1 MIQSNIDKILQ
12 EYMSIYGCYIITGR
26 ALPDLYDG
34 LKPVQRRILYSMWL
48 NKNFNFTKSAKI
60 EGNTMALHPHGGSY
74 GAMVNMVQKER
85 QQLP

>member
-34 LKPVQRRILYSMWL
+34 LKPVQRRMLYSM
-48 NKNFNFTKSAKI
+48 
-60 EGNTMALHPHGGSY
+60 
-74 GAMVNMVQKER
+74 
-85 QQLP
+85 